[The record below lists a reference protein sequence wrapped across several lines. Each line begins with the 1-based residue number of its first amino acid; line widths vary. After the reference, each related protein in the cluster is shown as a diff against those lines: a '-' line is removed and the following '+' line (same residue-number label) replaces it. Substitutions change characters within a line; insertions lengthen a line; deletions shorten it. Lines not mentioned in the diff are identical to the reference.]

1 MEELTNHAAPSDRS
15 RQSARWAAVVL
26 NWNGREET
34 LRCLRSLRAA
44 GGLDL
49 PVVCVDNGS
58 IDGSVDAIRKAFPEV
73 DLIEAGA
80 NLGYAGGNNL
90 GIRRAL
96 EAGADWVVLV
106 NNDAM
111 VAADLVEGFE
121 AAVRRRPDA
130 GILAGKVYRSD
141 RPTTIWFAGQSV
153 NLVLGYSGKPRGHNQ
168 PDGPRYGVVVDVG
181 RAVGALMAVS
191 RDTLQDVGLL
201 DETLFAY
208 VEDVEFCLRARKRG
222 HAVVF
227 APGAHAWH
235 SVSAST
241 GGEQASTHSVYYGV
255 RNTITVCERTRPL
268 ARPLDSLRRLC
279 IVGTFAM
286 YCLRRRHSGPALR
299 ALVAGY
305 RDARHGRLG
314 IRPSDGQVR
323 PAARS

>member
-1 MEELTNHAAPSDRS
+1 MEELTNHAAPSDR
-15 RQSARWAAVVL
+15 RRESARWAAVVL

-44 GGLDL
+44 GGLEL

-58 IDGSVDAIRKAFPEV
+58 IDGSVDAIREAFPEV

-106 NNDAM
+106 NNDAT

-141 RPTTIWFAGQSV
+141 RPETIWFAGQRV
-153 NLVLGYSGKPRGHNQ
+153 NLLLGYSGKPRGHDQ
-168 PDGPRYGVVVDVG
+168 PDGPRYGVVIDVG
-181 RAVGALMAVS
+181 RAVGALMAIS
-191 RDTLQDVGLL
+191 RATLQDVGPL

-208 VEDVEFCLRARKRG
+208 VEDVEFCLRARRRG

-227 APGAHAWH
+227 APDAHAWH
-235 SVSAST
+235 AVSAST
-241 GGEQASTHSVYYGV
+241 GGEQASTHSLYYGV
-255 RNTITVCERTRPL
+255 RNTITVCERLRPL
-268 ARPLDSLRRLC
+268 PRLLSSLRRSC
-279 IVGTFAM
+279 IVATFAL
-286 YCLRRRHSGPALR
+286 YALRRRRPAPALR
-299 ALVAGY
+299 AIVAGY
-305 RDARHGRLG
+305 ADGRDGRLG
-314 IRPSDGQVR
+314 IRPSDDQPR
-323 PAARS
+323 PTAKS